1 MKVGILTF
9 HNAHNY
15 GAVLQAYALKRTIEI
30 LGNDVDIIN
39 YRNSAIE
46 KEYDTDIKKVL
57 GIKKKYFRNP
67 GFLLYK
73 IKEYKQRNYRKEAY
87 LEKHRKFTAFINR
100 YLLDG
105 NDKVFA
111 LDDLKNTN
119 YDAFIVGSDQVW
131 NVWLTD
137 GLDPVYLLDFK
148 TSAKKISYSASRGN
162 VDMPNNEK
170 KYFTKCIKE
179 FDNVSVREEILKNE
193 LIDMGIK
200 NAIVT
205 SDPTLLIE
213 KNEYEDMLKDIDE
226 KKYLL
231 AYFVYENDEMM
242 KIAKKIADDN
252 QLKLI
257 DIHYFLQKKY
267 KLNNQLANIGP
278 EEFLGYI
285 KNAEIVITN
294 SFHGTIF
301 SIIFE
306 KQFYNFHDEDMR
318 IDGLINRLKIKSR
331 NLKNNNIEA
340 MQVIE
345 YSKVK
350 KEMETLR
357 EESIKYLVGAL
368 DI

>member
-1 MKVGILTF
+1 
-9 HNAHNY
+9 
-15 GAVLQAYALKRTIEI
+15 
-30 LGNDVDIIN
+30 
-39 YRNSAIE
+39 
-46 KEYDTDIKKVL
+46 
-57 GIKKKYFRNP
+57 
-67 GFLLYK
+67 
-73 IKEYKQRNYRKEAY
+73 
-87 LEKHRKFTAFINR
+87 
-100 YLLDG
+100 
-105 NDKVFA
+105 
-111 LDDLKNTN
+111 
-119 YDAFIVGSDQVW
+119 
-131 NVWLTD
+131 
-137 GLDPVYLLDFK
+137 
-148 TSAKKISYSASRGN
+148 
-162 VDMPNNEK
+162 
-170 KYFTKCIKE
+170 
-179 FDNVSVREEILKNE
+179 
-193 LIDMGIK
+193 
-200 NAIVT
+200 
-205 SDPTLLIE
+205 
-213 KNEYEDMLKDIDE
+213 MLKDIDE